1 MKNPN
6 CVIIIGNIQGA
17 INPLYKPNKKVC
29 PRLCQQTFGK
39 NRPRRR
45 KYNRRQPDFLREP
58 FRRSAPMRSK
68 LKLSPRTVTGPANT
82 VVHTESNAKIFS
94 TGKPRESSWVNE
106 TKRMHS
112 QSNKDRGQSTNWRN
126 IPASSYQGFLLPGK
140 FSNIDTPT

>member
-1 MKNPN
+1 M
-6 CVIIIGNIQGA
+6 
-17 INPLYKPNKKVC
+17 NPLYKPNKGVSL
-29 PRLCQQTFGK
+29 RSCQQTFGK
-39 NRPRRR
+39 DRPRRG
-45 KYNRRQPDFLREP
+45 KYNRRQLNFQHEP

-82 VVHTESNAKIFS
+82 VVHTASNARILS
-94 TGKPRESSWVNE
+94 TEKPRESFWVNE

-112 QSNKDRGQSTNWRN
+112 QFNKDRGQSTNWRN